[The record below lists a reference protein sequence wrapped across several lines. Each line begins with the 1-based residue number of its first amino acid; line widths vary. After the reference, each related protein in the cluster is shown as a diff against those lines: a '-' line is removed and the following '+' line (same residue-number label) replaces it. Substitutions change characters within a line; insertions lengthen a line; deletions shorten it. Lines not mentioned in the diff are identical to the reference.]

1 MTPIIAFVNH
11 KGGSGKTTTA
21 YHITKHWSANDI
33 RTLAVDLDSQCTLTR
48 RLYPMAECDD
58 PTIADLLASTMQRTT
73 LSAYDCVQDFDGW
86 SLLPA
91 DRRISWIAA
100 KMQSSSPNH
109 NILARALQ
117 PLAAHFD
124 AIILDCPPSADITII
139 NALVAA
145 THIVIC
151 ATPTPESWD
160 GQQSMR
166 TMLAD
171 LHDSLGHAP
180 ALLGLLATQVI
191 ERTLLHRSHILK
203 MDADLIGTIPM
214 RVGIDADAQIYD
226 AYAPIAAQLH
236 LRLHLNLEP
245 VHA

>member
-1 MTPIIAFVNH
+1 MKQTPIIAFVNH

-21 YHITKHWSANDI
+21 YHITKHWAANGI

-48 RLYPMAECDD
+48 RLNFMQECDD
-58 PTIADLLASTMQRTT
+58 PTIADLLASTMQREAI
-73 LSAYDCVQDFDGW
+73 SATDCVQDFGDW

-109 NILARALQ
+109 NILARALS
-117 PLAAHFD
+117 PLADRFD
-124 AIILDCPPSADITII
+124 AIILDCPPSADITIV

-145 THIVIC
+145 SHVVIC

-171 LHDSLGHAP
+171 LDDSLGHAP
-180 ALLGLLATQVI
+180 TLLGLLATQVI
-191 ERTLLHRSHILK
+191 ERTVLHRSHILK
-203 MDADLIGTIPM
+203 MDADLLGTIPM
-214 RVGIDADAQIYD
+214 RVGVDADAQMHD
-226 AYAPIAAQLH
+226 AYAPIASALAIA
-236 LRLHLNLEP
+236 LDLESEY
-245 VHA
+245 A